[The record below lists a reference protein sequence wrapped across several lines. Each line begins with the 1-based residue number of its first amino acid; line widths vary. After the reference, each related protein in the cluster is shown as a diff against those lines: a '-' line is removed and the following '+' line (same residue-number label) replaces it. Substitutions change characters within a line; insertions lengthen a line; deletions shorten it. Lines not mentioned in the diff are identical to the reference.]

1 MSFLCGVTAVY
12 IMYILCAFFSYV
24 PPPLPHP
31 LPRSLR
37 MQQID
42 FEESLVDE
50 RDEAITDIAQAINE
64 VNETFRDL
72 AQIVEDQG
80 KDIDTIEV
88 NVVSAESRTAEGVGH
103 LESAEKS
110 QKGYRKWLLVL
121 FVLILIIA
129 AVIGGVV
136 YDKSKK

>member
-1 MSFLCGVTAVY
+1 
-12 IMYILCAFFSYV
+12 
-24 PPPLPHP
+24 
-31 LPRSLR
+31 

-50 RDEAITDIAQAINE
+50 REEAITDIAQAINE

-80 KDIDTIEV
+80 KDIESIEV
-88 NVVSAESRTAEGVGH
+88 NVVSAEARTAEGVGH

-110 QKGYRKWLLVL
+110 QKGYRKWLIVL
-121 FVLILIIA
+121 FVIVLLIA
-129 AVIGGVV
+129 GAIGTYIGI
-136 YDKSKK
+136 KQQRH

>member
-1 MSFLCGVTAVY
+1 
-12 IMYILCAFFSYV
+12 
-24 PPPLPHP
+24 
-31 LPRSLR
+31 

-80 KDIDTIEV
+80 KDIDSIEV

-103 LESAEKS
+103 LETAEKS

-121 FVLILIIA
+121 FVIVLIISSL
-129 AVIGGVV
+129 IGGFIAW
-136 YDKSKK
+136 KKNHS

>member
-1 MSFLCGVTAVY
+1 MGNKAEEDAL
-12 IMYILCAFFSYV
+12 
-24 PPPLPHP
+24 
-31 LPRSLR
+31 LR
-37 MQQID
+37 MQQVD

-50 RDEAITDIAQAINE
+50 REEAITDIAQAISE

-80 KDIDTIEV
+80 KDIETIEV
-88 NVVSAESRTAEGVGH
+88 NVTTAEARTAEGVGH

-121 FVLILIIA
+121 ACIVFLIA
-129 AVIGGVV
+129 ASVGGYIG
-136 YDKSKK
+136 YTQWKKTHPGK